1 MHQAEAPS
9 DPAGTL
15 FHKNASDNELFA
27 LFMTETTVFLE
38 VIINQ
43 IPNIDFCISTKE
55 AFLINHKM
63 YLFCCCVFCFFC
75 FSLSTVLTSYLFSG
89 VFGFSFTSAE
99 RWKLLLFMPIQRL
112 NGIKHVVLLFPALQ
126 VMTLGEKHFWKGQ
139 ENCNA
144 KNKRFKIINF
154 YMNR

>member
-55 AFLINHKM
+55 MFLISHKM
-63 YLFCCCVFCFFC
+63 YLFCFSLCVFNVSLFIFWCVWFFIHISRKMKVA
-75 FSLSTVLTSYLFSG
+75 FVYAYTA
-89 VFGFSFTSAE
+89 AE
-99 RWKLLLFMPIQRL
+99 W
-112 NGIKHVVLLFPALQ
+112 N
-126 VMTLGEKHFWKGQ
+126 
-139 ENCNA
+139 
-144 KNKRFKIINF
+144 KN
-154 YMNR
+154 M

>member
-55 AFLINHKM
+55 VFLINHKM
-63 YLFCCCVFCFFC
+63 YLFCCFLGFFF
-75 FSLSTVLTSYLFSG
+75 FSLHGFNILFIFWCVWFFIHISRKMK
-89 VFGFSFTSAE
+89 VAFVYAYTEAEWNKTCSFSISRPAGET
-99 RWKLLLFMPIQRL
+99 LD
-112 NGIKHVVLLFPALQ
+112 VLLITQ
-126 VMTLGEKHFWKGQ
+126 
-139 ENCNA
+139 
-144 KNKRFKIINF
+144 
-154 YMNR
+154 